1 MNLPDAQHH
10 LEIAGREVRLSAVNG
25 EALIKD
31 SDWLVMNVVG
41 LPTYEEAK
49 EFGLRLK
56 ASVELAAAATRLGAD
71 VGRDLATASLAQS
84 VKDHVFRET
93 GAIVRDNVHGL
104 DVFEDDPNVAF
115 LSVSGTGTVMA
126 KADRFLALATE
137 IHGSAVGLSQRAQD
151 VLLLLNFALM
161 RSDAVAQIVF
171 AFSAVE
177 ALGQEESWTPAQQ
190 EVLGALATAARGSST
205 ASEDEREEIA
215 QAIEKGLYR
224 LSLRQGVM
232 RLLERLGL
240 SQLRSEWDRLY
251 SQRSTL
257 VHGVAPYPGATYD
270 ELAYRAMN
278 LCGLILLRAAARE
291 IPELDRHVEMYYQHS

>member
-1 MNLPDAQHH
+1 MNLSATQHR
-10 LEIAGREVRLSAVNG
+10 LEIGGREVTMSALNG
-25 EALIKD
+25 EALINA

-41 LPTYEEAK
+41 LPTYEEAQQ
-49 EFGLRLK
+49 FGLRLK
-56 ASVELAAAATRLGAD
+56 AGVELAAAATRLGAD

-84 VKDHVFRET
+84 VKDHILRET

-104 DVFEDDPNVAF
+104 DIFEDDPNVTF
-115 LSVSGTGTVMA
+115 LSVNGNGKVMA
-126 KADRFLALATE
+126 NADRFLSLATE
-137 IHGSAVGLSQRAQD
+137 IHAHAIGLSQRAQD

-177 ALGQEESWTPAQQ
+177 ALGQEESWTPAQK
-190 EVLGALATAARGSST
+190 EVLSALATAARGSTS
-205 ASEDEREEIA
+205 AAEAEREEIA

-232 RLLERLGL
+232 RLLQRLGL
-240 SQLRSEWDRLY
+240 SQLRSEWDSLY

-278 LCGLILLRAAARE
+278 LCGLILLRAAASE
-291 IPELDRHVEMYYQHS
+291 IPQLDGHVDMYYQRS